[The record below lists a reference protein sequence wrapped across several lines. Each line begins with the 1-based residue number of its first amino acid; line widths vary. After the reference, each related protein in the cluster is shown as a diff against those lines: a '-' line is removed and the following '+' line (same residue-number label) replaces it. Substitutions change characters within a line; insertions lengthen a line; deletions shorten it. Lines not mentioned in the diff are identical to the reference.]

1 MKSLFTALLLLQL
14 NLSIGQQ
21 NSFTLPQ
28 LIAQAQQNSLTQK
41 IAAANNELALLDYK
55 SFLLQRKPNLILN
68 GNVPVYDK
76 DNFSVRQP
84 DGTIKFLN
92 RSQIN
97 SSINLGFVKPILATG
112 GSISVNTSLNRFD
125 DLLGKTQL
133 YNGTPI
139 YLQLQQPIF
148 AFNNYKWQKKT
159 VPLKLVNATLEFT
172 QKKYDIGYTI
182 ATYFF
187 TIVTNTIEKELALE
201 NEVYTQ
207 ENIKAEERKKQLG
220 VGNNDKLIQLSI
232 QALNN
237 KQQLQNITLQINTAQ
252 KELFNAAQLTTQ
264 SNFNIVIPTEL
275 LNITITTEALLD
287 SIKKNNPDYDNLK
300 IAAIELQ
307 AEKEKLQ
314 KEKTTINLTLSYGLN
329 QSGNVLRNVYQI
341 PNDQQR
347 FNIGFTVPLTDGGRR
362 KNIGQQILVKQKLLQ
377 LQQQEQNNQFEV
389 EVENSLTILNNIKNS
404 YTTALQL
411 DSLGKERYNI
421 SNKLFSNGKL
431 TILELNAAALER
443 ANYKR
448 SLFNLVKEYYLL
460 YYKLQQTCAC
470 ILQ

>member
-1 MKSLFTALLLLQL
+1 MKLLFTTFLFLRFT
-14 NLSIGQQ
+14 LSFGQQ
-21 NSFTLPQ
+21 NSFTLTQ
-28 LIAQAQQNSLTQK
+28 LITQAQQNSITQK
-41 IAAANNELALLDYK
+41 IANANNELAILDYK

-68 GNVPVYDK
+68 GNIPVYDK

-97 SSINLGFVKPILATG
+97 SSINLGFVKPIMATG

-139 YLQLQQPIF
+139 YLQLQQPLF

-159 VPLKLVNATLEFT
+159 APLRLANAALALT
-172 QKKYDIGYTI
+172 QKKYDMAYTM

-187 TIVTNTIEKELALE
+187 TIATNIIEKELALE
-201 NEVYTQ
+201 NDAYTQ
-207 ENIKAEERKKQLG
+207 ENIRTEERKKQLG
-220 VGNNDKLIQLSI
+220 VGNTDKLLQLSI

-237 KQQLQNITLQINTAQ
+237 KQQLQNINLQINSTQ
-252 KELFNAAQLTTQ
+252 KELFNIAQLPTDN
-264 SNFNIVIPTEL
+264 NFSISIPNEL
-275 LNITITTEALLD
+275 LNLSITTQALLD
-287 SIKKNNPDYDNLK
+287 SIKKNNATYDNLK
-300 IAAIELQ
+300 IATIELQ

-329 QSGNVLRNVYQI
+329 QSGNALSNVYQT

-377 LQQQEQNNQFEV
+377 LQQLEQNNQFEV
-389 EVENSLTILNNIKNS
+389 ELENSLIILNNIKNS
-404 YTTALQL
+404 YATALQL
-411 DSLGKERYNI
+411 DSLGKERYTI
-421 SNKLFSNGKL
+421 SNKLFANGKL
-431 TILELNAAALER
+431 TLLELNAAALER

-448 SLFNLVKEYYLL
+448 SLFNQVKEYYLL
-460 YYKLQQTCAC
+460 CYKLQQTCAC
-470 ILQ
+470 RLQ

>member
-1 MKSLFTALLLLQL
+1 
-14 NLSIGQQ
+14 
-21 NSFTLPQ
+21 
-28 LIAQAQQNSLTQK
+28 
-41 IAAANNELALLDYK
+41 
-55 SFLLQRKPNLILN
+55 
-68 GNVPVYDK
+68 
-76 DNFSVRQP
+76 
-84 DGTIKFLN
+84 
-92 RSQIN
+92 
-97 SSINLGFVKPILATG
+97 LATG

-159 VPLKLVNATLEFT
+159 APLKLANATLEFT

-182 ATYFF
+182 TTYFF

-201 NEVYTQ
+201 NEAYTQ

-220 VGNNDKLIQLSI
+220 LGNNDKLIQLSI

-252 KELFNAAQLTTQ
+252 KELFNAAQMSTQ
-264 SNFNIVIPTEL
+264 SNFNIIVPTEL
-275 LNITITTEALLD
+275 PNLTITAEALLD
-287 SIKKNNPDYDNLK
+287 SIKKNNATYDNLK
-300 IAAIELQ
+300 ITTIELQ

-314 KEKTTINLTLSYGLN
+314 KEKTTINLTLNYGLN
-329 QSGNVLRNVYQI
+329 QSGNVLRNVYQT

-404 YTTALQL
+404 YATALQL

-421 SNKLFSNGKL
+421 SNKLFANGKL